1 MTTLISEQIALVTGA
16 TSGIGKVTARELV
29 RRGYHVI
36 LLARNAAK
44 AAKVRQE
51 FQQLAAAG
59 QRVDVLLCDISD
71 LSQVRRAAEEFIR
84 RYHRLDVLVNNAGLI
99 FGKERETSAEGY
111 EMTLATNHL
120 GPFLLTSL
128 LLPALQQSQA
138 GRIVNVA
145 SEGYRMAKPQLDD
158 LNQESGYSAWRQ
170 YGNTKLYNILFT
182 QELAR
187 QLRARDIPNISTNS
201 LHPGVVAS
209 GFGSASGGL
218 TSWLTSLAAPLLLTP
233 DEGARTSIFLAT
245 DPIGGQV
252 SGGYFD
258 KQQAKPVK
266 HTFTDPAK
274 ARQLWQET
282 ERLVGQEFFGE

>member
-1 MTTLISEQIALVTGA
+1 MNSAASEQIALVTGA

-36 LLARNAAK
+36 LLARDAAK
-44 AAKVRQE
+44 AARVRQE
-51 FQQLAAAG
+51 FQQLAASG
-59 QRVDVLLCDISD
+59 QRVDVLLCDLSD
-71 LSQVRRAAEEFIR
+71 LSQVRRAAEEFIQ

-99 FGKERETSAEGY
+99 FGKQRETSADGY
-111 EMTLATNHL
+111 EMTLATNYL

-128 LLPALQQSQA
+128 LLPALERSEA
-138 GRIVNVA
+138 ARIVNVA
-145 SEGYRMAKPQLDD
+145 SDGYRLAKPKLHD
-158 LNQESGYSAWRQ
+158 LNQEENYSAWRQ

-187 QLRARDIPNISTNS
+187 QLRARGISNIVTNS

-209 GFGSASGGL
+209 GFGSASGGF
-218 TSWLTSLAAPLLLTP
+218 TSWLTGLAAPLLLTP

-252 SGGYFD
+252 SGGYFA
-258 KQQAKPVK
+258 KEQAQPVK

-282 ERLVGQEFFGE
+282 ERLVGKPFFED

>member
-1 MTTLISEQIALVTGA
+1 MTTIASEQIALVTGA

-36 LLARNAAK
+36 LLARDAAK
-44 AAKVRQE
+44 AAQVRQE
-51 FQQLAAAG
+51 FQQLAASG
-59 QRVDVLLCDISD
+59 QRVDVLLCDLSD
-71 LSQVRRAAEEFIR
+71 LGQVRRAAEEFIQ

-99 FGKERETSAEGY
+99 FGKERETSTDGY

-128 LLPALQQSQA
+128 LLPALQRSEA
-138 GRIVNVA
+138 ARIVNVA
-145 SEGYRMAKPQLDD
+145 SEGYRMAKPRLHD
-158 LNQESGYSAWRQ
+158 LNQQENYSAWRQ

-187 QLRARDIPNISTNS
+187 QLRARDIDTIVTNS

-209 GFGSASGGL
+209 SFGSASGGL
-218 TSWLTSLAAPLLLTP
+218 TSLFTRLAAPFLLTTE
-233 DEGARTSIFLAT
+233 EGARTSVFLAT
-245 DPIGGQV
+245 APIGGQV

-258 KQQAKPVK
+258 KQLAKPVK
-266 HTFTDPAK
+266 HEFTEPTK
-274 ARQLWQET
+274 AQQLWQET

>member
-1 MTTLISEQIALVTGA
+1 MNTIVSEQIALVTGA

-29 RRGYHVI
+29 RRGYHII
-36 LLARNAAK
+36 LLARDAAK
-44 AAKVRQE
+44 AARVRQE
-51 FQQLAAAG
+51 FQQLAPSG
-59 QRVDVLLCDISD
+59 QRVDVLLCDLSD
-71 LSQVRRAAEEFIR
+71 LSQVRRAAEEFIQ
-84 RYHRLDVLVNNAGLI
+84 RYQRLDVLVNNAGLI
-99 FGKERETSAEGY
+99 FGKERETSTDGY

-128 LLPALQQSQA
+128 LLPALQQSEA
-138 GRIVNVA
+138 ARIVNVA
-145 SEGYRMAKPQLDD
+145 SEGYRMAKPQLHD
-158 LNQESGYSAWRQ
+158 LNQKENYSAWRQ

-187 QLRARDIPNISTNS
+187 QLRARGIGNVVTNS

-209 GFGSASGGL
+209 SFGSASGGL
-218 TSWLTSLAAPLLLTP
+218 TSLLTRLAAPFLLTTE
-233 DEGARTSIFLAT
+233 EGARTSIFLAT

-258 KQQAKPVK
+258 KQQTKPVK
-266 HTFTDPAK
+266 HNFTEPTQ

-282 ERLVGQEFFGE
+282 EKLVGQEFFGE